1 MVQGSQRSISV
12 FGLMQWKPSLVS
24 KQLISM
30 TPQVPPTSNCI
41 RPINGPFS
49 DGHWALHPQFYSSSP
64 NFMLLFSNWL
74 LVFQTVEPLTIS
86 PASNWTQ
93 LICSHQNHEVLL
105 EQLPRCWTSA
115 AQTCSPKEISSLRSQ
130 HCLSLTKGSRVLMS
144 LILLPLRFKCV
155 RLGVLSAR
163 TSRPPEIRLSLSSS
177 CQKETSY
184 GHKVFQLFTKGIQF
198 PDN

>member
-1 MVQGSQRSISV
+1 
-12 FGLMQWKPSLVS
+12 
-24 KQLISM
+24 
-30 TPQVPPTSNCI
+30 
-41 RPINGPFS
+41 
-49 DGHWALHPQFYSSSP
+49 
-64 NFMLLFSNWL
+64 MLLFSNWL

-177 CQKETSY
+177 CQKKTSY

-198 PDN
+198 PDNYTVAEPCSLEKQLQFSLRSHFQANIAPLPATSVLQV